1 MDDYVAI
8 LIYGPWLGS
17 WILDF
22 GRSSFA
28 APPGL
33 DFGAWILDFVIFARA
48 LHKESSAG
56 HDNPGGQIPRRAAGS
71 CLLNMPEQNSNMLL
85 LQDVV

>member
-48 LHKESSAG
+48 LHKESRSKILTS
-56 HDNPGGQIPRRAAGS
+56 HLKKFRWCKQP
-71 CLLNMPEQNSNMLL
+71 
-85 LQDVV
+85 